1 MALRTISAG
10 LVVCLAPFLLHA
22 SDQEPSSPTAAKV
35 FSKLDNDLVD
45 DISRRSFRYFWEQ
58 TNARTGLVL
67 DRAYTNGK
75 AEEKTER
82 VASIAATGFGLTA
95 FCIAADHRLIARKR
109 RASGCSLRCV
119 FSPPLRPRSTAGFTI
134 TWIPSQ
140 ASGPGIAKSP
150 PLIRLCSWEEC

>member
-22 SDQEPSSPTAAKV
+22 SDQEPPSPTAAKV
-35 FSKLDNDLVD
+35 LSKLDNDLVD

-95 FCIAADHRLIARKR
+95 FCIAADHRSI
-109 RASGCSLRCV
+109 
-119 FSPPLRPRSTAGFTI
+119 I
-134 TWIPSQ
+134 
-140 ASGPGIAKSP
+140 
-150 PLIRLCSWEEC
+150 